1 MQKIDRKKQQL
12 LPEEAKK
19 KKKKS
24 LKTPKGFLAQLNPT
38 LFEITS
44 VTCHKTPDI
53 MLKASDSTV
62 QKVHKTAS
70 IRDFIIQKA

>member
-19 KKKKS
+19 KKKS
-24 LKTPKGFLAQLNPT
+24 LKTPEGFLAQLNPT